1 MNMNFEEFSQPIG
14 DHKEL
19 NPKIWEPNQRLKS
32 SARGALMR
40 IAEDFIK
47 FVNVPMDVKD
57 VVITGG
63 NANYTYTDASDIDL
77 HIVID
82 YDQVECDRAV
92 HELMD
97 SKRLLYR
104 EYRDITVHDIPV
116 ELYVEDSARPA
127 VSRGCYSIV
136 TDEWIKQPTSPPP
149 YDEDAVKSKVSMWE
163 TIINH
168 AVKTKDLSTAR
179 TAMKLIK
186 DYRTLG
192 LRTPEGEFSVPNLT
206 YKSLRNGNKI
216 RALQQQIDI
225 AHDRDLSI

>member
-1 MNMNFEEFSQPIG
+1 MNFEEFSKPIG
-14 DHKEL
+14 QHQEL
-19 NPKIWEPNQRLKS
+19 NPELWDEPEHRLKS
-32 SARGALMR
+32 SVRGALLR

-77 HIVID
+77 HIIID
-82 YDQVECDRAV
+82 YNQVKCDRAV

-104 EYRDITVHDIPV
+104 EYRDVRVFKIPV
-116 ELYVEDSARPA
+116 ELYVEDENKPA
-127 VSRGCYSIV
+127 VSSGCFSILHNS
-136 TDEWIKQPTSPPP
+136 WIKQPTAAQP
-149 YDEDAVKSKVSMWE
+149 YDEEAVKSKVSMWE
-163 TIINH
+163 TIIDH